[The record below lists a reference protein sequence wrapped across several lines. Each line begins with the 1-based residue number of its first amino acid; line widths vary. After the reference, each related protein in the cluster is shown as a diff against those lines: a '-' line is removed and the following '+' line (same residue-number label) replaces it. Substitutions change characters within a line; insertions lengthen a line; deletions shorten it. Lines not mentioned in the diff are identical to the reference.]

1 VRFSPGCAC
10 CPSASGPTCSTC
22 TWPATNMHLTMVFV
36 SGSNNCLDGVSVPLT
51 WNGTYWDNFAAPVT
65 GLCGGNYQA
74 VVSVRCYT
82 DPLGGTTYLGVGV
95 NIQRVSPIQDC
106 YGILFNNNGVNP
118 NAVDCTA
125 YTAAWNGRTFIDASP
140 PCGIGL
146 NTSTYNFL
154 FAP

>member
-1 VRFSPGCAC
+1 
-10 CPSASGPTCSTC
+10 
-22 TWPATNMHLTMVFV
+22 MHLTMVFV

-95 NIQRVSPIQDC
+95 NIQRVSPVQDC
-106 YGILFNNNGVNP
+106 YGILFNNNGKTP

-125 YTAAWNGRTFIDASP
+125 HTAAWNSRTFIDASP

-146 NTSTYNFL
+146 ETSTYNFL